1 MQKNKIYTYLG
12 LAARARTMKAG
23 EEAVLAA
30 LKHKNA
36 KLLIIADNASEN
48 AQRRWRFRAE
58 SFQVP
63 YITFGTQEEIG
74 RAIGS
79 SFKTIVSICDPDLA
93 RAILANID
101 Q

>member
-1 MQKNKIYTYLG
+1 MQNNKITTYLG

-36 KLLIIADNASEN
+36 RLLVIAENASEN
-48 AQRRWRFRAE
+48 AKKRWRFRAE

-63 YITFGTQEEIG
+63 YIIFGTQEELG

-79 SFKTIVSICDPDLA
+79 SFKTIVAVCDPNLA
-93 RAILANID
+93 QAIIKQAH